1 MVAHSPDNPSG
12 LKAQWPPQPRAS
24 EATPWVNRHTLSH
37 HAPRKGKSKH
47 NTLCFNTFS
56 LSRAQ
61 ASRHIIP
68 RVSLRLP
75 WAMNFCPF
83 GTSPLK
89 RALIERFSA
98 CERIRVDLCDLWAC
112 SPNCLFKRIEHL
124 VFTPTDPTDLHR
136 FLPTASVP
144 SPSLDRLPS
153 VGQWGFARHYLPLV
167 GGSTTNLVR

>member
-83 GTSPLK
+83 GTCCK

-98 CERIRVDLCDLWAC
+98 CEKICVDLCDLWAC
-112 SPNCLFKRIEHL
+112 SPNCLFKRIERL
-124 VFTPTDPTDLHR
+124 GYSHR
-136 FLPTASVP
+136 
-144 SPSLDRLPS
+144 SPRFAQISPY
-153 VGQWGFARHYLPLV
+153 GQCAFAESR
-167 GGSTTNLVR
+167 